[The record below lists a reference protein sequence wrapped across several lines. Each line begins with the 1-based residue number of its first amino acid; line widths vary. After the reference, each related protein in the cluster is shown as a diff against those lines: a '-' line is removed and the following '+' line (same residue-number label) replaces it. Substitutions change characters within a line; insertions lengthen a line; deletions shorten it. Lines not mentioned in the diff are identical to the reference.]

1 MTGTVPTKVARLGM
15 HLLTHPQYLR
25 RYMQESLL
33 THKTPLDMEQPWFS
47 FDAIEFL
54 DQYLK
59 PHMIVAEYGS
69 GGSTIFFAR
78 RTAFVYAIEDNREW
92 YDRVCRRLNEKWIAN
107 VKVTLCPFDFKD
119 PVGFEKSDYMHALP
133 DAPLDVIVVDGT
145 EEWDYVRPTCFRHA
159 EKVIKPG
166 GIIVVD
172 DSWRYP
178 ELHRKHHAK
187 RVQSFQSV
195 GPCRPGVTST
205 DIFFY

>member
-15 HLLTHPQYLR
+15 NLLTHPRYVR

-33 THKTPLDMEQPWFS
+33 NEKTPLDLEVPWFS
-47 FDAIEFL
+47 YEAIDFL
-54 DQYLK
+54 DQFVK

-78 RTAFVYAIEDNREW
+78 RAAFVYAIEDNREW

-107 VKVTLCPFDFKD
+107 VNLILCPFDFKE
-119 PVGFEKSDYMHALP
+119 PVGFEKSDYLHALP

-145 EEWDYVRPTCFRHA
+145 EEWIQVRPACFRHA
-159 EKVIKPG
+159 EKHIKPG

-178 ELHRKHHAK
+178 ELHRKNRAK
-187 RVQSFQSV
+187 RVESFKSV
-195 GPCRPGVTST
+195 GPCRPGVTTT
-205 DIFFY
+205 DVFFY